1 MEQFYLLFECGARY
15 PKEDY
20 LKESFSKQA
29 ANAGSKPR
37 KKDGRFNLCVWRHP
51 NPPNGCP
58 FMPDGSHA
66 PCAWCKNTRKNGR
79 KKDRCFPEDA
89 KRMEELD
96 AIDHSSDDMWDWV
109 VTCFPEEI
117 KEDAVAII

>member
-1 MEQFYLLFECGARY
+1 MEQYYLQFQCGGRY
-15 PKEDY
+15 PKEGF
-20 LKESFSKQA
+20 LKESFQKQA
-29 ANAGSKPR
+29 LAAGGTPR

-51 NPPNGCP
+51 GGANGQP
-58 FMPDGSHA
+58 YMPDGSRA
-66 PCAWCKNTRKNGR
+66 PCGWCNNTRKNGR

-96 AIDHSSDDMWDWV
+96 AADHAPNDMWDWT

-117 KEDAVAII
+117 ATA